1 MNNEIKHS
9 LFDMHANFSRFQ
21 IFNNKSSRVDYV
33 SRRVFEKLIRK
44 NVECFFNFIRN
55 VEKYVIMS
63 KRLFF
68 IQRTIEYSKLNK
80 ILSLDLL
87 KFFKNDLSN

>member
-1 MNNEIKHS
+1 MNNKIEYS
-9 LFDMHANFSRFQ
+9 LYDMHVNFSRFQ
-21 IFNNKSSRVDYV
+21 IFNNESSRVDYV